1 LKVIDGRGEI
11 LSEYVKHLR
20 WAKLKVGI
28 VITIALVIVF
38 FALMFAGNI
47 ERIFAPKVLIYAVF
61 DDVKGLRDGSP
72 VWFSGVEI
80 GSVQSISFT
89 TEETILVEMLI
100 TAETVHLLKEDSEA
114 DILTLGLL
122 GDKYIEIT
130 PGSRKA
136 VPLEAEDTI
145 TGTSHVE
152 IQEVVETGKKSIEGF
167 NEFID
172 TLEGILVKV
181 EKGEGTVARFLDDP
195 SIYNN
200 LKEASHELSELL
212 IKVKD
217 SKGTM
222 NRLLTEDE
230 LYRDIDSSSKSIKSF
245 SKRLETSEGT
255 LNKFINDESLYE
267 NTLEVTERL
276 NGLLDRVDRG
286 EGFVGSLM
294 KDEELAVELKNT
306 LAEFRSLIK
315 DLKENPHKYF
325 KFSVF

>member
-28 VITIALVIVF
+28 VITIAMVIVF
-38 FALMFAGNI
+38 FAIMFAGNI

-89 TEETILVEMLI
+89 AEETILVEMLI
-100 TAETVHLLKEDSEA
+100 TADTVHFLKEDSEA

-152 IQEVVETGKKSIEGF
+152 IQEVVETGKK
-167 NEFID
+167 
-172 TLEGILVKV
+172 L
-181 EKGEGTVARFLDDP
+181 
-195 SIYNN
+195 
-200 LKEASHELSELL
+200 
-212 IKVKD
+212 
-217 SKGTM
+217 
-222 NRLLTEDE
+222 
-230 LYRDIDSSSKSIKSF
+230 
-245 SKRLETSEGT
+245 
-255 LNKFINDESLYE
+255 
-267 NTLEVTERL
+267 
-276 NGLLDRVDRG
+276 
-286 EGFVGSLM
+286 
-294 KDEELAVELKNT
+294 
-306 LAEFRSLIK
+306 
-315 DLKENPHKYF
+315 
-325 KFSVF
+325 